1 MYIIETENSIGDR
14 DENCIVLR
22 PEVSPFHLAVYKTKQ
37 RSYKAMP
44 IKYSETATVFKNE
57 KDIKTNEKQQEELK
71 NKLASLGKKID
82 EMDKSG
88 LTIEE
93 EIKEA
98 NIEKDY
104 FCDSPKF
111 NCLVAEIDE
120 KPVGMI
126 LYSKFYWANDGEVL
140 WISQMY
146 VEQEYRKYGVF
157 FKLINKLKQ
166 ENKDIKIVSCA
177 TGNENL
183 KMQKILK
190 YYGAKE
196 IDLKFYYKLL
206 K

>member
-1 MYIIETENSIGDR
+1 MTEIT
-14 DENCIVLR
+14 VL
-22 PEVSPFHLAVYKTKQ
+22 
-37 RSYKAMP
+37 KA
-44 IKYSETATVFKNE
+44 
-57 KDIKTNEKQQEELK
+57 
-71 NKLASLGKKID
+71 NKLHKDFIIYSNKVINNVNNT
-82 EMDKSG
+82 SQTNG
-88 LTIEE
+88 L
-93 EIKEA
+93 EA

-120 KPVGMI
+120 KPVWII